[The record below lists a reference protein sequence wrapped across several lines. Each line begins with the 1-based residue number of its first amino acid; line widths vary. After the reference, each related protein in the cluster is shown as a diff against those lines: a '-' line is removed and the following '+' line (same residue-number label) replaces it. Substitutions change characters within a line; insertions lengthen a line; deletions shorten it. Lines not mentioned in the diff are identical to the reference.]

1 MSTTTDIAAQSMPI
15 RKYEL
20 GRPIIRREP
29 RVALERLHNAIA
41 HVWSDSMA
49 EYLPRGAALEF
60 AGLDF
65 GSFASVTIDDNPCA
79 QAAMFSIGS
88 DPVSGFLIMSGT
100 LAKFVVTNR
109 LGLKSAT
116 DDAAASL
123 TRIETAI
130 ARETIRTMLMR
141 LRDEY
146 NAAGLGSLANVREC
160 EDLTDSL
167 PFTPDD
173 YLALLGFRM
182 SGLDDEMH
190 VLIGLNGNVVNAL
203 SQPRVDGAEG
213 SNHCGAIIDAV
224 AQLPI
229 EVDIVLGSWKVP
241 IEELLRLRPGD
252 RIVLPEGE
260 DAWLAARGIR
270 LRRACLEIT
279 QTGARAEILRSAR

>member
-1 MSTTTDIAAQSMPI
+1 MSTSTDIAAEPMPI

-20 GRPIIRREP
+20 GRPIIRREQ
-29 RVALERLHNAIA
+29 RIAFERIHRAVAQ
-41 HVWSDSMA
+41 VWSDSMQ

-60 AGLDF
+60 EGLDF
-65 GSFASVTIDDNPCA
+65 GSFASVTIDKNPCA

-88 DPVSGFLIMSGT
+88 ESVSGFVMMSGT
-100 LAKFVVTNR
+100 LAKFLVTNR
-109 LGLKSAT
+109 LGLKSST
-116 DDAAASL
+116 DDAAVSL

-130 ARETIRTMLMR
+130 ARETIRAMLAR

-146 NAAGLGSLANVREC
+146 TSARLGSIANIREC
-160 EDLTDSL
+160 ENLADSL
-167 PFTPDD
+167 AFAPDD

-190 VLIGLNGNVVNAL
+190 VLIGLSGNVVNAL
-203 SQPRVDGAEG
+203 SQPRTNGAEA
-213 SNHCGAIIDAV
+213 SNNRGAIIDAV

-229 EVDIVLGSWKVP
+229 EVDIVLGSWMVP
-241 IEELLRLRPGD
+241 LSELLGLRAGD

-260 DAWLAARGIR
+260 DAWLAARGIQ
-270 LRRACLEIT
+270 LRRASVEIT